1 MASLLALMTDRLFAL
16 DWRTMLVPTD
26 SIAEMIVRGT
36 LMYLALFTL
45 LRVILKRQS
54 GGLAITDVLVIVLI
68 ADAAQNGMADEYR
81 SVTEGIVLVATII
94 FWSYALDW
102 LEYYVPSFRDLIR
115 PPPLVLV
122 EEGKLMR
129 RNMRQELITE
139 EELMAALRE
148 QNVSDLREVHRA
160 HMEADGH
167 ISVIKS

>member
-1 MASLLALMTDRLFAL
+1 MAALLALMTDTLFSL
-16 DWRTMLVPTD
+16 DWRTMLVPTH
-26 SIAEMIVRGT
+26 SVAEVILRGT
-36 LMYLALFTL
+36 LMYLALFAL
-45 LRVILKRQS
+45 LRFILKRQS

-81 SVTEGIVLVATII
+81 SVTEGIILVATII

-102 LEYYVPSFRDLIR
+102 LEYYFPAFRDFLR
-115 PPPLVLV
+115 PPPLLLIDD
-122 EEGKLMR
+122 GQLKR

-160 HMEADGH
+160 HME
-167 ISVIKS
+167 